1 MALLYD
7 ARLAPTDWNLLNC
20 CTEAVTYLSRYGNVS
35 KAAHAYLCVLEKCVN
50 LISDFFLH
58 GSNCYVVTDYQ
69 DYLAVL
75 SKDSDKIQA
84 RLLTNG
90 RR

>member
-20 CTEAVTYLSRYGNVS
+20 CTEVVTYLSRYGNVS

-50 LISDFFLH
+50 LIGEFF
-58 GSNCYVVTDYQ
+58 SMDQT
-69 DYLAVL
+69 AML
-75 SKDSDKIQA
+75 SQITKI
-84 RLLTNG
+84 T
-90 RR
+90 